1 MNAMPVRMPVAEQDS
16 VGPYNRMSASQ
27 ANTYEACPRLWF
39 YQKVYRFKMP
49 QIPVLFVGRAVEEA
63 VCRVLRESPGFVVAS
78 SSPEALEASPY
89 KDDGT
94 PISAAERSWPASGL
108 MPLFPNERPQSL
120 DDLEAWALQRGRH
133 HLPPALERMR
143 MLWEND
149 ERRSGDWAEVD
160 QERCLEM
167 VLNALRFHL
176 GEVERCRQAGGG
188 PGLDR
193 WRRGERG
200 PWPSPDGFPYESFPG
215 PHPLASDGAMSWTEA
230 WEVARPWFVD
240 PDAPAFTMN
249 AVHPDHWFQ
258 GEYDLVYRWTGAPVI
273 VDLKASVGANDRSGD
288 YVEQLK
294 IYAMLWHATH
304 DRNQRVEGLQIW
316 YLGHPSIKTVPV
328 PNVEQMEVIEANMEA
343 LWHRLKAETP
353 TLEGCPPEPR
363 PVRGFS
369 AGGVPVDAP
378 DEVRCERCDWR
389 SICPGG
395 EGTDERRLSSSI
407 QLPGSSQRTPL
418 QQIGELNPRATVRG
432 ELFSVGYVK
441 DGVPLKMTLK
451 QGTNTA
457 HIQVIAT
464 AQSDGSPTV
473 AVPAMKGMNVLLK
486 DAVFTVNWKGEIV
499 LKMDPFSSL
508 VADDDDGVE
517 SSDLFDFQA
526 KHNIGGTVVYTYEKS
541 GVGKTGK
548 PWSRKGMM
556 VMDHTGACKVEG
568 WADDWNH
575 QYSMLEVGDVVVLA
589 NLGLDAWATE
599 VRGDYTRNSRLQI
612 VERVDRSTAR

>member
-1 MNAMPVRMPVAEQDS
+1 MPVRMSDAEHDT

-63 VCRVLRESPGFVVAS
+63 VCRVLRESPGFVVATS
-78 SSPEALEASPY
+78 SHEALQVSPY
-89 KDDGT
+89 NDDGS
-94 PISAAERSWPASGL
+94 PIPASERTWPANGL
-108 MPLFPNERPQSL
+108 MPLFPNERPMSR
-120 DDLEAWALQRGRH
+120 DDLEAWTLARGRL
-133 HLPPALERMR
+133 HLPPALDRMR
-143 MLWEND
+143 TQWAND
-149 ERRSGDWAEVD
+149 ERKAGDWADVD
-160 QERCLEM
+160 ENRCTEM

-176 GEVERCRQAGGG
+176 DEVARCHKAGGG
-188 PGLDR
+188 PGLEA
-193 WRRGERG
+193 WRNGER
-200 PWPSPDGFPYESFPG
+200 PTWPSPDGFPYESFPSS
-215 PHPLASDGAMSWTEA
+215 HPLAGEGDVSWTEA

-240 PDAPAFTMN
+240 PDAPSFTMN

-288 YVEQLK
+288 YVEQLNL
-294 IYAMLWHATH
+294 YAMLWHATH
-304 DRNQRVEGLQIW
+304 NRSQRVDGLQIW

-328 PNVEQMEVIEANMEA
+328 PSLEHME
-343 LWHRLKAETP
+343 
-353 TLEGCPPEPR
+353 TLEAKMQDLWRLLKVEPPSREDCPPEPK

-369 AGGVPVDAP
+369 PGGVPTEPPA
-378 DEVRCERCDWR
+378 EVRCDRCDWR
-389 SICPGG
+389 SVCPGG
-395 EGTDERRLSSSI
+395 EGTDERRLSSSV
-407 QLPGSSQRTPL
+407 QLPGSNQRTPL
-418 QQIGELNPRATVRG
+418 QPIGGLNPRATVRG
-432 ELFSVGYVK
+432 ELFTVGYLK
-441 DGVPLKMTLK
+441 DGVPLKMSLK

-464 AQSDGSPTV
+464 SGSDGTPTV
-473 AVPAMKGMNVLLK
+473 AVAAMKGMKVLVR

-499 LKMDPFSSL
+499 LKMDPFSKL
-508 VADDDDGVE
+508 MADDDTEVE

-575 QYSMLEVGDVVVLA
+575 QYSMVEVGDVVVLG

-612 VERVDRSTAR
+612 VERVDRSTA

>member
-1 MNAMPVRMPVAEQDS
+1 
-16 VGPYNRMSASQ
+16 
-27 ANTYEACPRLWF
+27 
-39 YQKVYRFKMP
+39 
-49 QIPVLFVGRAVEEA
+49 
-63 VCRVLRESPGFVVAS
+63 
-78 SSPEALEASPY
+78 
-89 KDDGT
+89 
-94 PISAAERSWPASGL
+94 
-108 MPLFPNERPQSL
+108 
-120 DDLEAWALQRGRH
+120 
-133 HLPPALERMR
+133 
-143 MLWEND
+143 
-149 ERRSGDWAEVD
+149 
-160 QERCLEM
+160 
-167 VLNALRFHL
+167 
-176 GEVERCRQAGGG
+176 
-188 PGLDR
+188 
-193 WRRGERG
+193 
-200 PWPSPDGFPYESFPG
+200 
-215 PHPLASDGAMSWTEA
+215 
-230 WEVARPWFVD
+230 
-240 PDAPAFTMN
+240 
-249 AVHPDHWFQ
+249 
-258 GEYDLVYRWTGAPVI
+258 
-273 VDLKASVGANDRSGD
+273 
-288 YVEQLK
+288 
-294 IYAMLWHATH
+294 MLWHATH

-473 AVPAMKGMNVLLK
+473 AVPAMKGMKVLLK

>member
-1 MNAMPVRMPVAEQDS
+1 MPVRMSDVEHDT

-63 VCRVLRESPGFVVAS
+63 VCRVLRESPGFVVATS
-78 SSPEALEASPY
+78 SHEAMQASPY
-89 KDDGT
+89 TDDGK
-94 PISAAERSWPASGL
+94 PIPASEHTWPANGL
-108 MPLFPNERPQSL
+108 MPLFPNERPMSR
-120 DDLEAWALQRGRH
+120 DDLEAWALQRGRL
-133 HLPPALERMR
+133 HLPPALDRMR
-143 MLWEND
+143 SQWAND
-149 ERRSGDWAEVD
+149 ERKAGDWADVD
-160 QERCLEM
+160 ENRCTEM

-176 GEVERCRQAGGG
+176 DEVARCHQAGGG
-188 PGLDR
+188 PGLEA
-193 WRRGERG
+193 WRNGER
-200 PWPSPDGFPYESFPG
+200 PTWPSPDGFPYESFPAS
-215 PHPLASDGAMSWTEA
+215 HPLAGEGDVSWTEA
-230 WEVARPWFVD
+230 WEIARPWFVD
-240 PDAPAFTMN
+240 PDAPSFTMN

-288 YVEQLK
+288 YVEQLNL
-294 IYAMLWHATH
+294 YAMLWHATH
-304 DRNQRVEGLQIW
+304 GRSQGVDGLQIW

-328 PNVEQMEVIEANMEA
+328 PSLEHMKALEAKMQG
-343 LWHRLKAETP
+343 LWTLLKVETP
-353 TLEGCPPEPR
+353 TLEDCPPEPK

-369 AGGVPVDAP
+369 PGGVPTDPPTEA
-378 DEVRCERCDWR
+378 RCDRCDWR
-389 SICPGG
+389 SVCPGG
-395 EGTDERRLSSSI
+395 EGTDERRLSSSV
-407 QLPGSSQRTPL
+407 QLPGSNQRTPL
-418 QQIGELNPRATVRG
+418 QPIGGLNPRATVRG
-432 ELFSVGYVK
+432 ELFTVGYLK
-441 DGVPLKMTLK
+441 DGVPLKMSLK

-464 AQSDGSPTV
+464 SGSDGAPTV
-473 AVPAMKGMNVLLK
+473 AVAAMKGMKVLVK

-499 LKMDPFSSL
+499 LKMDPFSKL
-508 VADDDDGVE
+508 MADDDIEVE
-517 SSDLFDFQA
+517 SGDLFDFQA

-541 GVGKTGK
+541 GVGKTGT

-575 QYSMLEVGDVVVLA
+575 QYSMVEAGDVVVLG

-612 VERVDRSTAR
+612 VERVDRSTA